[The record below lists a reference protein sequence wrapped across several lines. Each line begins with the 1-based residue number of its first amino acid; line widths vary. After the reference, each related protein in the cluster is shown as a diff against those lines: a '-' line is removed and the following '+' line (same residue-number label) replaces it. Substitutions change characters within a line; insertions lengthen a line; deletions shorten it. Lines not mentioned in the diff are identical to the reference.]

1 MRAASCLG
9 VAAAADGFVAF
20 QGAADVVGREDDG
33 PAAVDLDAFE
43 LRLDLAD
50 AGGDGLAVVGRLAGR
65 GARPGGCRSR
75 RRRW

>member
-20 QGAADVVGREDDG
+20 ECAADVVRREDDG
-33 PAAVDLDAFE
+33 PAVVDFDAFE
-43 LRLDLAD
+43 LRFDLAD
-50 AGGDGLAVVGRLAGR
+50 AGGEWLAVGGGLRVAERR
-65 GARPGGCRSR
+65 RGGCRSR